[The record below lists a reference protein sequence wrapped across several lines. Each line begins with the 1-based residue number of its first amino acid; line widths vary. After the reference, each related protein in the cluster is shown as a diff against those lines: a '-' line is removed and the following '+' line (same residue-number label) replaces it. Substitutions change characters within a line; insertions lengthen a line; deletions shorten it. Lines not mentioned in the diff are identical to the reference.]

1 MKAKNIVEQDNQAT
15 ELRIAV
21 AAEARQRIIR
31 KPISVLMDR
40 KRGLGKKRR
49 RKEIRRVMVM
59 DSRQTK
65 QKIAMGQGGSGI
77 GLDGEREFAYQKS
90 SKVKS
95 KHHDG
100 TIN

>member
-1 MKAKNIVEQDNQAT
+1 
-15 ELRIAV
+15 
-21 AAEARQRIIR
+21 
-31 KPISVLMDR
+31 
-40 KRGLGKKRR
+40 
-49 RKEIRRVMVM
+49 MVM